1 VTTRGSGPGGE
12 KALAAGEEV
21 VDAVLRASRVLVS
34 VAARSLA
41 AVDEDVTLPQFRA
54 LVVLA
59 SRGPQT
65 AGALAAALGVHAST
79 ATRMCDRLVAKG
91 FVDRDVS
98 ATNRREVHLELT
110 RSGRRLVDV
119 VTKRRRKE
127 IARVIER
134 VPRAQREA
142 LIQILH
148 AFGEAAE
155 EPADSGWYLGWAEE

>member
-1 VTTRGSGPGGE
+1 MRTRGSGPGGE

-65 AGALAAALGVHAST
+65 VGALAAALGVHAST

-91 FVDRDVS
+91 FVDRDVL

-110 RSGRRLVDV
+110 RSGRRLVDA
-119 VTKRRRKE
+119 VTKRRRNE

-134 VPRAQREA
+134 VPRAQRDA
-142 LIQILH
+142 LIQALH

-155 EPADSGWYLGWAEE
+155 EPADS